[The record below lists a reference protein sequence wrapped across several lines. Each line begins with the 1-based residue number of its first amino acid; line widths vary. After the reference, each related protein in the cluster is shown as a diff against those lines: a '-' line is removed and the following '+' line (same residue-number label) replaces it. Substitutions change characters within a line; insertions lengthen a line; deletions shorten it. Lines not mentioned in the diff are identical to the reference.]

1 MPREQTKP
9 FIRVRLGPPRT
20 KRALFYI
27 PNPFRRLENIL
38 FSIMFILV
46 LIFII
51 VLLIKSK
58 SVNKDNN
65 NIEDNNSTSRVKS
78 R

>member
-1 MPREQTKP
+1 MPGRV
-9 FIRVRLGPPRT
+9 RVRLGPPRR
-20 KRALFYI
+20 KRALFYL

-58 SVNKDNN
+58 SVNKD
-65 NIEDNNSTSRVKS
+65 IEDKNLIPRVKS